1 MATVFLVDDDLD
13 GSEVVA
19 QFLEKAGHTV
29 CQSPGGHQAL
39 ASIPVIL
46 PDVIITDIR
55 MPHMDGFTF
64 LRQLREDRLTAAI
77 PALILTGFSDP
88 DVAWKAATL
97 GVAKVFL
104 KGDYNLLDLL
114 SCIESLAAA
123 EEAPPA
129 PPQHLLYPEVHGA
142 EPVA

>member
-46 PDVIITDIR
+46 PDVIITDVR

-77 PALILTGFSDP
+77 PALILTGVSDP
-88 DVAWKAATL
+88 DVAWKASTL
-97 GVAKVFL
+97 GVEKVFL
-104 KGDYNLLDLL
+104 KGAYNLLDLL
-114 SCIESLAAA
+114 SCIESLVAA
-123 EEAPPA
+123 EEAPPTA
-129 PPQHLLYPEVHGA
+129 PQHLLSPEVHGA

>member
-19 QFLEKAGHTV
+19 QFLERAGHTV

-39 ASIPVIL
+39 SSIPVIL
-46 PDVIITDIR
+46 PDVIITDVR

-64 LRQLREDRLTAAI
+64 LGQLREDKLTAAI
-77 PALILTGFSDP
+77 PALILTGVSDP
-88 DVAWKAATL
+88 DIKWKAAGL
-97 GVAKVFL
+97 GVEKIFL
-104 KGDYNLLDLL
+104 KGEYSLVDLL
-114 SCIESLAAA
+114 ACIESLAAA
-123 EEAPPA
+123 EEAPP
-129 PPQHLLYPEVHGA
+129 PPAQHLLSPELKGA

>member
-19 QFLEKAGHTV
+19 QFLERAGHTV

-46 PDVIITDIR
+46 PDVIVTDLR

-64 LRQLREDRLTAAI
+64 LRQLREDNLTAAI
-77 PALILTGFSDP
+77 PAIILTGVSDP
-88 DVAWKAATL
+88 DLPWKSAGL
-97 GVAKVFL
+97 GVEKVFL
-104 KGDYNLLDLL
+104 KGDYSLLDLL
-114 SCIESLAAA
+114 SCIESLIAV
-123 EEAPPA
+123 EDSPPA
-129 PPQHLLYPEVHGA
+129 PAQHLLMPELKGA

>member
-19 QFLEKAGHTV
+19 QFLERAGHTV

-46 PDVIITDIR
+46 PDVIVTDLR
-55 MPHMDGFTF
+55 MPHMDGLTF

-77 PALILTGFSDP
+77 PALILTGVSDP
-88 DVAWKAATL
+88 DLAWKSSAL
-97 GVAKVFL
+97 GVQKIFL
-104 KGDYNLLDLL
+104 KGEYSLMDLL
-114 SCIESLAAA
+114 ACIESLATT
-123 EEAPPA
+123 EEAPPLPA
-129 PPQHLLYPEVHGA
+129 QHLLSPELKGA